1 MMNKDFTKYK
11 KIYIIG
17 PVSSGKTTLSK
28 ILSKKLKIKYYELD
42 KVVWDDN
49 RGNIKRSVLERDKMF
64 NDILKN
70 KTWIVEDVGRNC
82 FRQAV
87 KTADVVYYIDLKRF
101 CLYYRLIRRWVRQ
114 KLNLEH
120 YNYKPTINSLCE
132 LLQWLHK
139 DLKNKKDKLKM
150 LKEINK
156 NVIILNNKEIK
167 SMIL

>member
-1 MMNKDFTKYK
+1 
-11 KIYIIG
+11 
-17 PVSSGKTTLSK
+17 
-28 ILSKKLKIKYYELD
+28 
-42 KVVWDDN
+42 
-49 RGNIKRSVLERDKMF
+49 MF

-101 CLYYRLIRRWVRQ
+101 CLYYRLIRRWIRQ

-139 DLKNKKDKLKM
+139 DLKNKNDKLKT

-167 SMIL
+167 SMIF

>member
-1 MMNKDFTKYK
+1 MNKDFTKYK

-101 CLYYRLIRRWVRQ
+101 CLYYRLIRR
-114 KLNLEH
+114 
-120 YNYKPTINSLCE
+120 
-132 LLQWLHK
+132 
-139 DLKNKKDKLKM
+139 
-150 LKEINK
+150 
-156 NVIILNNKEIK
+156 
-167 SMIL
+167 